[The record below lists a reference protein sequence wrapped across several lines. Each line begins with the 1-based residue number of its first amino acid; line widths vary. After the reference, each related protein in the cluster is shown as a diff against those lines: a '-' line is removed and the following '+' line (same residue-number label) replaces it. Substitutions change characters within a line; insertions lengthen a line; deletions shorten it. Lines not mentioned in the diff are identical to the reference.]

1 MTEEKRVEL
10 IEYDEWR
17 VRRAIADLIESAGPA
32 YALQR
37 AKDIIG
43 QLEEARP

>member
-1 MTEEKRVEL
+1 MTEEKRTEI

-17 VRRAIADLIESAGPA
+17 LRRVLADLIEVAGPA